1 MLKREQS
8 GQARRGDVIPVIEL
22 WGHLLVPLQGDIG
35 DVQMQGMID
44 DVLSRIAMRGADGL
58 LIDASGIWIVDSHLC
73 AGLGRLATAASI
85 MGVPSVLC
93 GLSAEVVVTLQS
105 MGFELNEVRTATTL
119 EHALEM
125 LGIYV
130 QRQPKSHEQVRTD
143 REGAG
148 R

>member
-1 MLKREQS
+1 MLNANTQPAPRC
-8 GQARRGDVIPVIEL
+8 GDLIPVIEL

-35 DVQMQGMID
+35 DRQMQDMID
-44 DVLSRIAMRGADGL
+44 DVLRRISVRGADGL

-93 GLSAEVVVTLQS
+93 GLSAEVVMTLQT
-105 MGFELNEVRTATTL
+105 MGFELEGVKTATTL
-119 EHALEM
+119 ERALEA
-125 LGIYV
+125 LGIVV
-130 QRQPKSHEQVRTD
+130 QRQRN
-143 REGAG
+143 EGGG

>member
-1 MLKREQS
+1 MLNANTQP
-8 GQARRGDVIPVIEL
+8 APRRGDLIPVIEL

-35 DVQMQGMID
+35 DRQMQDMID
-44 DVLSRIAMRGADGL
+44 DVLRRISVRGADGL

-93 GLSAEVVVTLQS
+93 GLSAEVVMTLQT
-105 MGFELNEVRTATTL
+105 MGFELEGVKTATTL
-119 EHALEM
+119 ERALEA
-125 LGIYV
+125 LGIVV
-130 QRQPKSHEQVRTD
+130 QRQRN
-143 REGAG
+143 EGGG

>member
-1 MLKREQS
+1 MLMPMAKNNS
-8 GQARRGDVIPVIEL
+8 SSLARHGDVIPVIEL

-35 DVQMQGMID
+35 DRQMQEMID
-44 DVLSRIAMRGADGL
+44 DVLRRIAKRGAEGL

-105 MGFELNEVRTATTL
+105 MGFELTGVKTATTL
-119 EHALEM
+119 ERALET
-125 LGIYV
+125 LGVYV
-130 QRQPKSHEQVRTD
+130 QKPRTEGVVR
-143 REGAG
+143 
-148 R
+148 

>member
-1 MLKREQS
+1 
-8 GQARRGDVIPVIEL
+8 
-22 WGHLLVPLQGDIG
+22 
-35 DVQMQGMID
+35 
-44 DVLSRIAMRGADGL
+44 
-58 LIDASGIWIVDSHLC
+58 
-73 AGLGRLATAASI
+73 

-119 EHALEM
+119 EHALET
-125 LGIYV
+125 LGFQV
-130 QRQPKSHEQVRTD
+130 QRQPKGREQERTD